1 MILEIQYQHV
11 FKTNEQDEND
21 PHKLKAIVYT
31 TERDIETSWEA
42 TNLEPDFGERRSFYV
57 WFDKIPASAK
67 KGLEQIEPKPD
78 IRFTQNGV
86 EYRNHIT
93 LKVCT
98 DKQVPEEA
106 LLAATKNSE
115 MLAGYYNDW
124 QADLRKNGYSG
135 KENTAPFPFKI
146 YREARDIIRLAKLG
160 ATEEVRENFK
170 LPKGEAGIKILL
182 KILKYLRDGKSQ
194 KWIAQKIG
202 FNHTNW
208 QKEKGFGDVLR
219 KLKQRAN
226 QSEENRK
233 RLISQATEGVEDV
246 KDDEY
251 GYLEENQ
258 DAADFLFCSALLKEL
273 NEEKL
278 YTKKDVDGR
287 LKQKGRLND
296 LGGWDSDYQDEWD

>member
-146 YREARDIIRLAKLG
+146 YREARDIIRLAELEMTEKQTTQAQKRESDPKEGKHKSTADDIQKAMRLLKKRLEDSKTPDWEIPTIKQYLKDKMGYCPEISPKTKLG
-160 ATEEVRENFK
+160 KYWAILYSHRKKTS
-170 LPKGEAGIKILL
+170 PKKWKEDMVIKA
-182 KILKYLRDGKSQ
+182 R
-194 KWIAQKIG
+194 
-202 FNHTNW
+202 
-208 QKEKGFGDVLR
+208 
-219 KLKQRAN
+219 
-226 QSEENRK
+226 
-233 RLISQATEGVEDV
+233 
-246 KDDEY
+246 
-251 GYLEENQ
+251 
-258 DAADFLFCSALLKEL
+258 KEL
-273 NEEKL
+273 ES
-278 YTKKDVDGR
+278 DGVSFKF
-287 LKQKGRLND
+287 LL
-296 LGGWDSDYQDEWD
+296 